1 MDRPWLNAY
10 EPGVPQTIT
19 YPAQPLYAFLD
30 RAADLFPDHAAIHFY
45 GARMRYRFLH
55 DAANRFA
62 NALIAL
68 GVRKGDRVA
77 LHLPNTP
84 QFVIA
89 YYGALKAGA
98 VVVAHSP
105 LYTESE
111 LAQQLN
117 DCGAETIV
125 TLTMTYA
132 RVKAV
137 QAQTRLRH
145 VIVANIKD
153 YFPPHLNLLFTLA
166 KEKKE
171 GHRARI
177 AAGDHSFVSL
187 LRAASS
193 QAPSVSVEPDDLAL
207 LQYTGGTTGT
217 PKAAMLTHRILVT
230 NVLQAGAWNTIG
242 HEGQETYLCVLPFFH
257 IYGQQ
262 IGMNQAVNLA
272 SAMVLFPRF
281 ERAAALEAIDK
292 YHPTVFPGVATLYIN
307 LLQDPELAKHDLRS
321 IKVCISGAM
330 ALPVEVQER
339 FERVTGGRLV
349 EGYGMTET
357 APLTHC
363 NPIHGRRI
371 AGSIGVPVPDTE
383 AVIMSLDDGE
393 TVLGPGQ
400 VGEICVRGPQVMQGY
415 WNKPDET
422 QRMIRNGWLHTGDIG
437 RMDEEGFFYVVD
449 RIKDMIIAGGFKIFP
464 RDVEEVLYRHPKV
477 KEAALVAVKDAY
489 HGELPKAHI
498 VLKDGETATAEEI
511 IAYCREH
518 LAPYKVPKQVEF
530 RSDLPKTLVGKIL
543 KRKLT
548 EEDASATRTAAEA
561 IDRSAVK
568 T

>member
-1 MDRPWLNAY
+1 MDKPWLNAY
-10 EPGVPQTIT
+10 EPGVPTTIA
-19 YPAQPLYAFLD
+19 YPEQPLYAFLD
-30 RAADLFPDHAAIHFY
+30 RAADLFPDHVAIHFY
-45 GARMRYRFLH
+45 GARMRYRFLG
-55 DAANRFA
+55 DAVNRFA

-68 GVRKGDRVA
+68 GVQKGDRVA

-98 VVVAHSP
+98 VVVTHSP
-105 LYTESE
+105 LYTEPE

-132 RVKAV
+132 RVQAV
-137 QAQTRLRH
+137 RSKTPLRN

-171 GHRARI
+171 GHRAQI
-177 AAGDHSFVSL
+177 APGDHSFVGL
-187 LRAASS
+187 LRAAPSR
-193 QAPSVSVEPDDLAL
+193 APGVDVRPDDLAL

-217 PKAAMLTHRILVT
+217 PKAAMLTHRIMVT
-230 NVLQAGAWNTIG
+230 NVLQGVAWNTIA
-242 HEGQETYLCVLPFFH
+242 HPGQETFLCVLPFFH

-262 IGMNQAVNLA
+262 VGMNQAVHLA
-272 SAMVLFPRF
+272 SAMILFPRF
-281 ERAAALEAIDK
+281 ERGPTLAAIDH
-292 YHPTVFPGVATLYIN
+292 YHPSVFPGVATLYIN

-321 IKVCISGAM
+321 IKVCVSGAM
-330 ALPVEVQER
+330 ALPAEVQER

-363 NPIHGRRI
+363 NPIHGRRTT
-371 AGSIGVPVPDTE
+371 GSIGLPVPDTE
-383 AVIMSLDDGE
+383 AAIISLDDGDTLLPTGE
-393 TVLGPGQ
+393 I
-400 VGEICVRGPQVMQGY
+400 GEICVRGPQIMRGY
-415 WNKPDET
+415 WNRPDET

-437 RMDEEGFFYVVD
+437 RMDEAGFFYVVD

-464 RDVEEVLYRHPKV
+464 RDVEEVLYRHPKI
-477 KEAALVAVKDAY
+477 KEAALVAVKDPY

-498 VLKDGETATAEEI
+498 VLKDGETATPEEI

-518 LAPYKVPKQVEF
+518 LSPYKVPKQVEF
-530 RSDLPKTLVGKIL
+530 HSDLPKTLVGKIL
-543 KRKLT
+543 KRKLSEADKASAVAAPT
-548 EEDASATRTAAEA
+548 EEIATP
-561 IDRSAVK
+561 
-568 T
+568 